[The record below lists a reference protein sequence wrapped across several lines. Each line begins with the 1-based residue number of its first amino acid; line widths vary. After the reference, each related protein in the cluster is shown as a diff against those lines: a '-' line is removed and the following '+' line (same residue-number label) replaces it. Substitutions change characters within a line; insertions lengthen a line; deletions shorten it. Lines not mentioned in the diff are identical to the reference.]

1 MTEKKVMEKRENLW
15 KRMTASPDMKRG
27 FTVFLGVVTAIVIG
41 MILLA
46 SQGYSPLESY
56 SSILKYSLFTVVGL
70 SNTVNRAVFL
80 LIAGTSAA
88 VALGS
93 GASNLGQF
101 GQLLMG
107 AMAAVLVGIYVPLPS
122 WILIPLMLAAGMAA
136 GAAYAGIAA
145 VGRRYFGMNEFIITL
160 MLNFIADYFT
170 RYFIANPLKDPS
182 SSWPASPVV
191 AKEAILPAVG
201 KLDCA
206 VFLMVAVYILMVLYM
221 RKSRTGYE
229 MRIMG
234 KNGIFARVG
243 GCKTDRNFMKVML
256 CSGALAGLVGVMM
269 IMGAGQQHR
278 FLGGLGQS
286 YADDGLM
293 ISIVSGNQITG
304 VFLYAVLFSV
314 FQSGS
319 TGMQLDTGVPSE
331 FTKMLIAITVLSVV
345 AFRSYSGVFMN
356 RLTAFKR
363 SRGLRKE
370 GKDHGIV
377 H

>member
-1 MTEKKVMEKRENLW
+1 
-15 KRMTASPDMKRG
+15 MKRIL
-27 FTVFLGVVTAIVIG
+27 TVFLGVVTAVIIG

-46 SQGYSPLESY
+46 SQGYSPLEGY
-56 SSILKYSLFTVVGL
+56 SSILKYSLSTSVGL

-80 LIAGTSAA
+80 LIAGASAA
-88 VALGS
+88 LALGS

-107 AMAAVLVGIYVPLPS
+107 ALAAVLIGIYAPFPS
-122 WILIPLMLAAGMAA
+122 WLLIPLMLVGGMVA

-170 RYFIANPLKDPS
+170 RYLIANPLKDPA
-182 SSWPASPVV
+182 SSWPASSVV

-201 KLDCA
+201 GLDFA
-206 VFLMVAVYILMVLYM
+206 VFLLVAVYILTVFYR

-243 GCKTDRNFMKVML
+243 GCKTDGNFMKVML

-269 IMGAGQQHR
+269 IMGASQQHR

-304 VFLYAVLFSV
+304 VFLYAILFSI

-345 AFRSYSGVFMN
+345 AFRSYSNIFMS

-363 SRGLRKE
+363 CRGLRKE
-370 GKDHGIV
+370 VKDHGAV